1 MSKLTERLNELAST
15 EEKTVV
21 VDRDDI
27 EKELR
32 RAAEERTVVDSTAAD
47 GAPAFDSRLDPELEA
62 ILRETEGY
70 IIEPDDA
77 AGTAAEP
84 EYQSKPAPERTPPNT
99 L

>member
-32 RAAEERTVVDSTAAD
+32 RAAEERTVVDSTAA
-47 GAPAFDSRLDPELEA
+47 
-62 ILRETEGY
+62 
-70 IIEPDDA
+70 
-77 AGTAAEP
+77 
-84 EYQSKPAPERTPPNT
+84 
-99 L
+99 